1 VDGPRAGDPTVT
13 VNRAFEYRGSDEPQ
27 ADGPTTRGPQNGAV
41 LAAVR
46 DDVRQTLRTGWLDPA
61 IEAAAANPVFFTAAW
76 SAIRPNVGKSF
87 LLLARALR
95 GQAVEAIRVASAPD
109 LRKQLEAVLTD
120 EDLRRIEEMVRASHL
135 AAAKEQIVVHALA
148 RAARRDRI
156 PGTGREEPPIRRGIP
171 EWQRWIVAQA
181 PDRSDGRVLDEAIRA
196 FGVTVA
202 PMSMRLLARWPDA
215 LALLWES
222 AEPLVATESW
232 RTGAVRL
239 RRVVRSGVDT
249 LPHPVDLQWSALKG
263 RGITEDERLALA
275 DALTSLDRSMA
286 DQTLIAAFAWVAMGA
301 PDIGLES

>member
-13 VNRAFEYRGSDEPQ
+13 VNRAFEYRGSEEPQ
-27 ADGPTTRGPQNGAV
+27 ADGPMTPTPQNGAV

-61 IEAAAANPVFFTAAW
+61 IDAAAANPVFFTAAW

-95 GQAVEAIRVASAPD
+95 AQAVEAVRVASEPD
-109 LRKQLEAVLTD
+109 VRKQLEAVLAD
-120 EDLRRIEEMVRASHL
+120 DDLRRIEETVRASQL

-156 PGTGREEPPIRRGIP
+156 PGTGREESPIRRGVP
-171 EWQRWIVAQA
+171 EWQRWIGAQA
-181 PDRSDGRVLDEAIRA
+181 PDRSDGRVLDEAARA
-196 FGVTVA
+196 FGVPGA

-215 LALLWES
+215 LAMLWAS
-222 AEPLVATESW
+222 AQPLVAADAW
-232 RTGAVRL
+232 RNGAVRL

-249 LPHPVDLQWSALKG
+249 LPHPVDLQWSALRG
-263 RGITEDERLALA
+263 RGITEDERVGLAE
-275 DALTSLDRSMA
+275 ALTGLDRSMA
-286 DQTLIAAFAWVAMGA
+286 DQTLLAAFVWVAMGA
-301 PDIGLES
+301 PDIGVES